1 LDKFRGL
8 SLVVAVTF
16 EFDANKSQSNR
27 EKHGIDFIEA
37 QKLWFVS
44 GYVVPGGHRPEA
56 RFLRIA
62 RLADGRLW
70 TAIYTERGGNVRI
83 ISVRRARK
91 AEVEAYEK
99 NLPEN

>member
-1 LDKFRGL
+1 M
-8 SLVVAVTF
+8 VAAVTF
-16 EFDANKSQSNR
+16 EFDSDKSQSNK
-27 EKHGIDFIEA
+27 EKHGIDFVES
-37 QKLWFVS
+37 QKLWFVP
-44 GYVVPGGHRPEA
+44 GYVVPSGHRPEV

-62 RLADGRLW
+62 RSSDGRLW

-99 NLPEN
+99 KLPEN